1 MATFAK
7 FEVSD
12 EVVQKTY
19 EALQQARQ
27 KGTIRK
33 GANEATKSVERGM
46 AKFVVVATDVTPQE
60 VVMHIPI
67 LCEQKGIPFTYV
79 PSKTDLGKSI
89 GMGVSCAAV
98 AVESEGDAKASIAE
112 VVSKVTGIAAP
123 KKEEKAEKSE
133 QKAEKKEKKPKK
145 AKAEKKPEPE
155 AEAAEEP
162 KAEAKAEAEAPAE
175 SEKAESEK
183 PEAEPAPE
191 PNSGQSK

>member
-46 AKFVVVATDVTPQE
+46 AKFVVVATDVIPQE

-89 GMGVSCAAV
+89 GMSVSCAAV
-98 AVESEGDAKASIAE
+98 AVENEGEAKASIAE
-112 VVSKVTGIAAP
+112 VVSKITGIAAP
-123 KKEEKAEKSE
+123 KKEEKKSEGAE

-145 AKAEKKPEPE
+145 AKAEK
-155 AEAAEEP
+155 AEAPAAPTVPAEG
-162 KAEAKAEAEAPAE
+162 AKAEAPAE
-175 SEKAESEK
+175 AHA
-183 PEAEPAPE
+183 EAEPKSE
-191 PNSGQSK
+191 